1 MKITEFEKTLQGIKI
16 PSNIKIEQRAQL
28 CEPLIKIVEDLMPSR
43 LYRFRQCSERNFTA
57 FYEDQ
62 VWVSR
67 GTDMNDDFDACLYCD
82 NSKIVDWLDSF
93 YDTENNLKIFDY
105 IKVVQ
110 NVPQEIQQFFPNA
123 EIFINALRQ
132 LTPEDV
138 KKVSF
143 EFKKYIKAN
152 LPESIKRITTL
163 IQNGIKFACFSQD
176 VESAMMWGHYAENG
190 TGFALGYDFRNG
202 NLNDCSKCSKLG
214 HECFYLMLCHIY
226 PVIYKD
232 ERYDATDYVIYMFQH
247 ELLIDIMNKCGV
259 AISQQWREQIVPCPD
274 IQMPSK
280 IAIHKSLEWK
290 SEKEWRLFCTNANPS
305 FINETHFFMRKKPVA
320 VYLGRKI
327 SAINEKI
334 LRDIAREKGIE
345 CYKMAMNNSS
355 QGYVLGA
362 IKQEL

>member
-1 MKITEFEKTLQGIKI
+1 
-16 PSNIKIEQRAQL
+16 
-28 CEPLIKIVEDLMPSR
+28 
-43 LYRFRQCSERNFTA
+43 
-57 FYEDQ
+57 
-62 VWVSR
+62 
-67 GTDMNDDFDACLYCD
+67 MNDDFDACLYCD

-176 VESAMMWGHYAENG
+176 VESAMMWGHYGENG

-214 HECFYLMLCHIY
+214 HECFYPMLCHIY

-232 ERYDATDYVIYMFQH
+232 MMLQ
-247 ELLIDIMNKCGV
+247 IM
-259 AISQQWREQIVPCPD
+259 
-274 IQMPSK
+274 
-280 IAIHKSLEWK
+280 
-290 SEKEWRLFCTNANPS
+290 
-305 FINETHFFMRKKPVA
+305 
-320 VYLGRKI
+320 
-327 SAINEKI
+327 
-334 LRDIAREKGIE
+334 
-345 CYKMAMNNSS
+345 
-355 QGYVLGA
+355 
-362 IKQEL
+362 

>member
-1 MKITEFEKTLQGIKI
+1 MFCYNKLFSRSKNEIQVINI
-16 PSNIKIEQRAQL
+16 PK
-28 CEPLIKIVEDLMPSR
+28 
-43 LYRFRQCSERNFTA
+43 CSECNFTA

-176 VESAMMWGHYAENG
+176 VESAMMWGLG
-190 TGFALGYDFRNG
+190 T
-202 NLNDCSKCSKLG
+202 
-214 HECFYLMLCHIY
+214 LC
-226 PVIYKD
+226 
-232 ERYDATDYVIYMFQH
+232 
-247 ELLIDIMNKCGV
+247 
-259 AISQQWREQIVPCPD
+259 
-274 IQMPSK
+274 
-280 IAIHKSLEWK
+280 
-290 SEKEWRLFCTNANPS
+290 
-305 FINETHFFMRKKPVA
+305 
-320 VYLGRKI
+320 
-327 SAINEKI
+327 
-334 LRDIAREKGIE
+334 
-345 CYKMAMNNSS
+345 
-355 QGYVLGA
+355 
-362 IKQEL
+362 